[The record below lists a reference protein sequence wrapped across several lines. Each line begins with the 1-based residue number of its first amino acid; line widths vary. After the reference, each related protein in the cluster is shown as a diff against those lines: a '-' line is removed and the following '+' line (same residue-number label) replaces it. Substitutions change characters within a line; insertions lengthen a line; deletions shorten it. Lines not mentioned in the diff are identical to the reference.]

1 MARGLTRADRGTLFI
16 VVNEDDKDGTNK
28 SFLFSKVAEG
38 ELSARPKDQQDQKSK
53 AIRVPI
59 GTGIAGT
66 VAASG
71 DSINVRNAY
80 VLVVLLF

>member
-38 ELSARPKDQQDQKSK
+38 ELWPDPKINKTRKAKRSAFR
-53 AIRVPI
+53 
-59 GTGIAGT
+59 
-66 VAASG
+66 
-71 DSINVRNAY
+71 
-80 VLVVLLF
+80 